1 MQDTQGYNY
10 APFPICPHAQ
20 GHNHHPVVDTG
31 YIMGEIAD
39 LEFGTL
45 QRCPDNTQ
53 TVGMFPW
60 RLHSPR
66 LQ

>member
-39 LEFGTL
+39 LEFGTHL
-45 QRCPDNTQ
+45 FLENHVFLPTEQAGTRIYFF
-53 TVGMFPW
+53 M
-60 RLHSPR
+60 S
-66 LQ
+66 